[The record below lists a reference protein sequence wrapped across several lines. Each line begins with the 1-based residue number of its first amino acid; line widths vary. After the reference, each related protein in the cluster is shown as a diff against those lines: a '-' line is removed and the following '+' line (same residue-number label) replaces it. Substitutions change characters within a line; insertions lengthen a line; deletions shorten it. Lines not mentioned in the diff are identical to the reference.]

1 MVYTDQRSIKNNMF
15 ESLKGKRTY
24 IVVGVAITWAL
35 VGAILGYLQ
44 PQEAFN
50 IVLTALGGA
59 GLRAAK

>member
-1 MVYTDQRSIKNNMF
+1 MF